1 MNEPSD
7 EQANE
12 APRPG
17 GALGSQLEAA
27 EELLSA
33 VLRLTQGI
41 IFEFDSEGRY
51 LAIWTRSDELLA
63 APRDQLLGRTIADVL
78 GPTLAAPFM
87 ERIHRALASKE
98 SERFEYSLDVA
109 GGPRWFSADAILV
122 PQHQSVVFLV
132 RDISPQKHLE
142 QRLFQAD
149 RLAALGTL
157 AAGVAHE
164 INNPLS
170 YVSSNLNF
178 ASETV
183 AEVLTSLKK
192 TEARPDPAW
201 QETTLQDCAGALS
214 EAREGT
220 ARIRHVVSDLKTFAR
235 GEDKATGGADVKRA
249 LEAALSM
256 ALLEIRHRAQLVKH
270 LEEVPQVRGSE
281 ARLGQ
286 VFLNLLINAAQAIPD
301 GAPDRN
307 QVEVRLSSRD
317 PWVVAEIEDTG
328 AGIPPELI
336 QRIFDP
342 FFSTKP
348 AGVGTGLGLAICHSI
363 VTELGGEITVRSTL
377 GKGTC
382 FQVKLP
388 VVSS

>member
-1 MNEPSD
+1 MSESSD
-7 EQANE
+7 KQANE
-12 APRPG
+12 AQRPG
-17 GALGSQLEAA
+17 GALDPQLEAA
-27 EELLSA
+27 EELLRV
-33 VLRLTQGI
+33 VLGLTHGV
-41 IFEFDSEGRY
+41 IFEFNSEGRY

-78 GPTLAAPFM
+78 GPSVAAPFM
-87 ERIHRALASKE
+87 ERIHRVLASKE
-98 SERFEYSLDVA
+98 PERFEYSLDVA
-109 GGPRWFSADAILV
+109 GGLRWFSADAILV
-122 PQHQSVVFLV
+122 PQRQSVVFLV
-132 RDISPQKHLE
+132 RDISHQKRLE

-183 AEVLTSLKK
+183 AEVLTTLKK
-192 TEARPDPAW
+192 AEERPDPAW
-201 QETTLQDCAGALS
+201 LETALQDCAGALS
-214 EAREGT
+214 DAQEGA
-220 ARIRHVVSDLKTFAR
+220 ARIRHVVRDLKTFAR
-235 GEDKATGGADVKRA
+235 GEDKTTGGADVKQA

-256 ALLEIRHRAQLVKH
+256 AMLEIRHKAQLVKH
-270 LEEVPQVRGSE
+270 LEEVPRVRGSE

-307 QVEVRLSSRD
+307 QVEVRLSARD
-317 PWVVAEIEDTG
+317 RWVVAEIEDTG
-328 AGIPPELI
+328 AGIPQELI

-388 VVSS
+388 VASS